1 MIRTETTLTHICDF
15 CASTEHEVKKIIV
28 GPAIVGFGKLCI
40 CDECVSLC
48 VDIIEEDQ
56 SNEDMDALRLDAA
69 RYRALRSAQ
78 AETANHIRV
87 FVVEQPNGRITP
99 ADPELCDLGADLLLA
114 KNREK
119 ANGL

>member
-28 GPAIVGFGKLCI
+28 GPTIVGFGELCI
-40 CDECVSLC
+40 CDECVAIC
-48 VDIIEEDQ
+48 VDILEEGQ
-56 SNEDMDALRLDAA
+56 PGEDMDALRLDAA

-78 AETANHIRV
+78 TETANHIRV
-87 FVVEQPNGRITP
+87 FAVEQPNGRITP
-99 ADPELCDLGADLLLA
+99 ADAELCDLGADLLIA